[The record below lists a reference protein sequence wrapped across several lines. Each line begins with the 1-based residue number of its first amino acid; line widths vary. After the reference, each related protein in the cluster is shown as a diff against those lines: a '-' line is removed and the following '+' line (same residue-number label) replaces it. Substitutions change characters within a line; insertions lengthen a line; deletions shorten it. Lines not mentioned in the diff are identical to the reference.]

1 MQLSEIIKHPI
12 LTEKTYPL
20 MEKGIYTFAVDK
32 RTNKAEVKKA
42 IQFIFDVKVKKV
54 NIMNI
59 RKKPKKMGK
68 YNGFLAGYKKVIVTL
83 DKGSISLF
91 EDEQN
96 APVEVKA
103 KEIKNTNSKISEAEK
118 KAAAKIQNKLAAKTT
133 GGTTKAKPAA
143 AKPAAAKPATT
154 KPAAAKPATTK
165 AKPATGNATNAKK
178 GTNEK

>member
-133 GGTTKAKPAA
+133 GGTTKAKPV
-143 AKPAAAKPATT
+143 TT
-154 KPAAAKPATTK
+154 KPVTTKPTTTAKPT
-165 AKPATGNATNAKK
+165 TGNATNAKK